1 MPNYDKEIE
10 LLAMNPH
17 EFSPVVI
24 TGDSGNGKTDFLL
37 SSQPSS
43 QAVCTYIL
51 IVLMKIR
58 SLLFS
63 HINSLSTIYSL
74 MKMRFYGLHSKI
86 LHHLRQLRA
95 S

>member
-1 MPNYDKEIE
+1 MQNYDKEIE

-37 SSQPSS
+37 SSRPSS

-51 IVLMKIR
+51 IVLMKI
-58 SLLFS
+58 
-63 HINSLSTIYSL
+63 
-74 MKMRFYGLHSKI
+74 
-86 LHHLRQLRA
+86 
-95 S
+95 